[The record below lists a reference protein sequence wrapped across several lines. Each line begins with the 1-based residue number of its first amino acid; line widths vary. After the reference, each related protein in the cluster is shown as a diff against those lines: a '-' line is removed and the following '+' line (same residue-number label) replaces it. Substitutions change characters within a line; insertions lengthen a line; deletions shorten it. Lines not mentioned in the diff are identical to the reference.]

1 MIDTEDLEFL
11 GNVLHLQNNDF
22 VDLTLLKNI
31 LSTMRDNPELAHDI
45 KDSFGRNQ
53 FAAKSQLVDM
63 IDQME
68 CLDSESEVVIFGCW
82 YGSVIIPKL
91 AKRVK
96 SIYGVDLSKQVI
108 HIAKNKFWKDNSKV
122 KLIEGDAFASF
133 RKNYGTAKLFINT
146 SCEHMPAMNEWP
158 SWSKVSDDAYFAFQS
173 NNMYGI
179 QGHVNCVDTIEDFK
193 KQLPAHAVVLHQEE
207 LTDDR
212 GTRFTLVGK
221 IWSDA
226 AIQQRDLPKLQK
238 AAEIEARRQL
248 KLQEVEARRVAK
260 EVEINRRVA
269 KEVEDKARRQIKL
282 QEVEARRI
290 AKAAEDEA
298 RRLKKAAEINR
309 RVAKEAEIEA
319 RRLKKEAEI
328 ERRVAK
334 AAEEEKRWWAK
345 AVEIEAR
352 RQIKLQE
359 VEARRI
365 AKAAE
370 DEARRIAEDE
380 ARRLK
385 KETEIEAR
393 RQIKLEEELKRQQK
407 RKLEEELRQQKKLLE
422 QQKIKKKEIDMEND
436 IKENKVLDQSQTK
449 MLEFI
454 NGLSILDDK
463 SEIVVFG
470 CKHTVELMTTLAE
483 GKKRLSGFDSD
494 DSLVRSLKHNV
505 LEQYS
510 NIEII
515 DADVITKN
523 AKRFED
529 ADLTIN
535 TICEHMPPMNKW
547 ESWKRFKTGSHVVFQ
562 SNNSSDKD
570 GLTNC
575 VTSLDE
581 FKTQLPLNVE
591 VMFEDES
598 EHEKGT
604 RYTIIGKITA

>member
-1 MIDTEDLEFL
+1 MIDTEDLEFV
-11 GNVLHLQNNDF
+11 GNVLHLQNNAS
-22 VDLTLLKNI
+22 VDLSLLKNI

-53 FAAKSQLVDM
+53 FAAKSLLVDL

-96 SIYGVDLSKQVI
+96 SIYGIDLDKQVI
-108 HIAKNKFWKDNSKV
+108 HIAKNKFWKDNSKI

-146 SCEHMPAMNEWP
+146 SCEHMPAMKDWP

-173 NNMYGI
+173 NNMFGI
-179 QGHVNCVDTIEDFK
+179 QGHINCVDTIEDFK
-193 KQLPAHAVVLHQEE
+193 KQLPAHAEVLHQEE

-221 IWSDA
+221 IWSNQ
-226 AIQQRDLPKLQK
+226 AIQERDLPKLQK
-238 AAEIEARRQL
+238 AAEIEARR
-248 KLQEVEARRVAK
+248 
-260 EVEINRRVA
+260 
-269 KEVEDKARRQIKL
+269 
-282 QEVEARRI
+282 
-290 AKAAEDEA
+290 
-298 RRLKKAAEINR
+298 LKKA
-309 RVAKEAEIEA
+309 
-319 RRLKKEAEI
+319 AEI

-334 AAEEEKRWWAK
+334 AAEDEK
-345 AVEIEAR
+345 
-352 RQIKLQE
+352 
-359 VEARRI
+359 
-365 AKAAE
+365 
-370 DEARRIAEDE
+370 
-380 ARRLK
+380 RRLK
-385 KETEIEAR
+385 KEAEIEAR

-422 QQKIKKKEIDMEND
+422 QQQIKKKEIDMTND
-436 IKENKVLDQSQTK
+436 IKENGVLDQSQTK

-483 GKKRLSGFDSD
+483 GKKRVSGFDSD

-535 TICEHMPPMNKW
+535 TICEHMPPMNEW

-562 SNNSSDKD
+562 SNNSSNKD

>member
-1 MIDTEDLEFL
+1 MIDTEDLEFI
-11 GNVLHLQNNDF
+11 GNVLHLQNNAS
-22 VDLTLLKNI
+22 VDLSLLKSI

-53 FAAKSQLVDM
+53 FAAKSLLIDL
-63 IDQME
+63 IDQTG
-68 CLDSESEVVIFGCW
+68 CLDNEPEVVIFGCW

-96 SIYGVDLSKQVI
+96 SIYGIDLDKQVI
-108 HIAKNKFWKDNSKV
+108 HIAKNKFWKDNPKV

-133 RKNYGTAKLFINT
+133 RKNYGTANLFINT
-146 SCEHMPAMNEWP
+146 SCEHMPAMKDWP
-158 SWSKVSDDAYFAFQS
+158 SWSKVSDNAYFAFQS

-179 QGHVNCVDTIEDFK
+179 QGHVNCIDNIEDFK
-193 KQLPAHAVVLHQEE
+193 KQLPAHAIVLHQEE

-221 IWSDA
+221 IWSDN
-226 AIQQRDLPKLQK
+226 AIQERELAKQQK
-238 AAEIEARRQL
+238 EAEVEARRQL
-248 KLQEVEARRVAK
+248 KLQEIEA
-260 EVEINRRVA
+260 
-269 KEVEDKARRQIKL
+269 
-282 QEVEARRI
+282 
-290 AKAAEDEA
+290 
-298 RRLKKAAEINR
+298 R

-319 RRLKKEAEI
+319 RRVAKEA
-328 ERRVAK
+328 
-334 AAEEEKRWWAK
+334 
-345 AVEIEAR
+345 EIEAR
-352 RQIKLQE
+352 RQ
-359 VEARRI
+359 V
-365 AKAAE
+365 
-370 DEARRIAEDE
+370 
-380 ARRLK
+380 
-385 KETEIEAR
+385 
-393 RQIKLEEELKRQQK
+393 KLEEELKRQQK

-422 QQKIKKKEIDMEND
+422 QQKIKRKEIDMAND
-436 IKENKVLDQSQTK
+436 IKGNGALDQSQTK
-449 MLEFI
+449 ILEFI
-454 NGLSILDDK
+454 NELSILDNN

-547 ESWKRFKTGSHVVFQ
+547 ESWKRFKTGSHFVFQ
-562 SNNSSDKD
+562 SNNANDKD
-570 GLTNC
+570 GHTNC
-575 VTSLDE
+575 VTSLNE

-591 VMFEDES
+591 VVFEDES
-598 EHEKGT
+598 ADEKGT

>member
-1 MIDTEDLEFL
+1 MWVRHINNKRLCGKKMIDTEDLEFV
-11 GNVLHLQNNDF
+11 GNVLHLQNNVF
-22 VDLTLLKNI
+22 VDLSLLKNI

-63 IDQME
+63 IDQMM

-91 AKRVK
+91 SERVK
-96 SIYGVDLSKQVI
+96 IIYGIDLDKQVI
-108 HIAKNKFWKDNSKV
+108 HIAKNKFWKDNPKV

-133 RKNYGTAKLFINT
+133 RKNYGTANLFINT
-146 SCEHMPAMNEWP
+146 SCEHMPAMKDWP

-179 QGHVNCVDTIEDFK
+179 QGHINCVDTIEDFK

-221 IWSDA
+221 IWSDD

-238 AAEIEARRQL
+238 AAEIEARRQ
-248 KLQEVEARRVAK
+248 V
-260 EVEINRRVA
+260 
-269 KEVEDKARRQIKL
+269 
-282 QEVEARRI
+282 
-290 AKAAEDEA
+290 
-298 RRLKKAAEINR
+298 
-309 RVAKEAEIEA
+309 
-319 RRLKKEAEI
+319 
-328 ERRVAK
+328 
-334 AAEEEKRWWAK
+334 
-345 AVEIEAR
+345 
-352 RQIKLQE
+352 
-359 VEARRI
+359 
-365 AKAAE
+365 
-370 DEARRIAEDE
+370 
-380 ARRLK
+380 
-385 KETEIEAR
+385 
-393 RQIKLEEELKRQQK
+393 KLEEELKRQQK
-407 RKLEEELRQQKKLLE
+407 RKLEEELRQQKKLLA
-422 QQKIKKKEIDMEND
+422 QQKIKRKEIDMAND
-436 IKENKVLDQSQTK
+436 IKENGTLDQSQTK

-454 NGLSILDDK
+454 NGLSILDNN

-535 TICEHMPPMNKW
+535 TICEHMPPMNEW

-562 SNNSSDKD
+562 SNNANDKD
-570 GLTNC
+570 GHTNC
-575 VTSLDE
+575 VTSLNE

-598 EHEKGT
+598 AHEKGT

>member
-1 MIDTEDLEFL
+1 MIDTEDLEFV
-11 GNVLHLQNNDF
+11 GNVLHLQNNAS
-22 VDLTLLKNI
+22 VDLSLLKNI

-53 FAAKSQLVDM
+53 FAAKSLLVDL
-63 IDQME
+63 IDRTG

-91 AKRVK
+91 AERVK
-96 SIYGVDLSKQVI
+96 SIYGIDLDKQVI
-108 HIAKNKFWKDNSKV
+108 HIAKNKFWKDNPKV
-122 KLIEGDAFASF
+122 KLIEGDAFTSF

-146 SCEHMPAMNEWP
+146 SCEHMPAMKDWP
-158 SWSKVSDDAYFAFQS
+158 NWAKVSDDAYFAFQS

-179 QGHVNCVDTIEDFK
+179 QGHVNCIDNIEDFK
-193 KQLPAHAVVLHQEE
+193 KQLPAHAIVLHQEE

-221 IWSDA
+221 IWSDD

-238 AAEIEARRQL
+238 AAEIEARR
-248 KLQEVEARRVAK
+248 
-260 EVEINRRVA
+260 
-269 KEVEDKARRQIKL
+269 
-282 QEVEARRI
+282 
-290 AKAAEDEA
+290 
-298 RRLKKAAEINR
+298 LKKAAEI
-309 RVAKEAEIEA
+309 
-319 RRLKKEAEI
+319 
-328 ERRVAK
+328 
-334 AAEEEKRWWAK
+334 
-345 AVEIEAR
+345 EAR
-352 RQIKLQE
+352 RQ
-359 VEARRI
+359 
-365 AKAAE
+365 
-370 DEARRIAEDE
+370 
-380 ARRLK
+380 
-385 KETEIEAR
+385 T
-393 RQIKLEEELKRQQK
+393 KLEEELKRQQK

-422 QQKIKKKEIDMEND
+422 QQKIKRKEIDMAND
-436 IKENKVLDQSQTK
+436 IKGNGALDQSQTK
-449 MLEFI
+449 ILEFI
-454 NGLSILDDK
+454 NELSILDNN

-547 ESWKRFKTGSHVVFQ
+547 ESWKRFKTGSHFVFQ
-562 SNNSSDKD
+562 SNNANDKD
-570 GLTNC
+570 GHTNC
-575 VTSLDE
+575 VTSLNE

-598 EHEKGT
+598 ADEKGT

>member
-1 MIDTEDLEFL
+1 MINTEDLEFI
-11 GNVLHLQNNDF
+11 GNVLHLQNNAS
-22 VDLTLLKNI
+22 VDLTLLKHI
-31 LSTMRDNPELAHDI
+31 LSTMRDMPELAHDI

-53 FAAKSQLVDM
+53 FAAKSQL
-63 IDQME
+63 IDLIDRMG

-91 AKRVK
+91 SKRVK
-96 SIYGVDLSKQVI
+96 SIYGVDLDKQVI
-108 HIAKNKFWKDNSKV
+108 HIAKNKFWKDDPKV
-122 KLIEGDAFASF
+122 KLIEGDIFSSF
-133 RKNYGTAKLFINT
+133 RKKYSTARLFINT
-146 SCEHMPAMNEWP
+146 SCEHMPAMNSWAG
-158 SWSKVSDDAYFAFQS
+158 WSKVSDDAYFAFQS
-173 NNMYGI
+173 NNMFGI
-179 QGHVNCVDTIEDFK
+179 QGHINCVDTIVDFK
-193 KQLPAHAVVLHQEE
+193 KQLPEHAIVLHQEE
-207 LTDDR
+207 LNDDR

-221 IWSDA
+221 IWSDD
-226 AIQQRDLPKLQK
+226 AIQQRDLLKLQK
-238 AAEIEARRQL
+238 AAEIEQRRQ
-248 KLQEVEARRVAK
+248 
-260 EVEINRRVA
+260 
-269 KEVEDKARRQIKL
+269 
-282 QEVEARRI
+282 
-290 AKAAEDEA
+290 
-298 RRLKKAAEINR
+298 RRL
-309 RVAKEAEIEA
+309 
-319 RRLKKEAEI
+319 
-328 ERRVAK
+328 
-334 AAEEEKRWWAK
+334 AEEE
-345 AVEIEAR
+345 
-352 RQIKLQE
+352 Q
-359 VEARRI
+359 
-365 AKAAE
+365 
-370 DEARRIAEDE
+370 
-380 ARRLK
+380 RLK
-385 KETEIEAR
+385 N
-393 RQIKLEEELKRQQK
+393 
-407 RKLEEELRQQKKLLE
+407 KLLE
-422 QQKIKKKEIDMEND
+422 QQKIKRKEIDMAND
-436 IKENKVLDQSQTK
+436 IKENGILDQSQTK

-483 GKKRLSGFDSD
+483 GKKRLSGFDSN

-535 TICEHMPPMNKW
+535 TICEHMPPMNEW

-604 RYTIIGKITA
+604 RYTIIGKITAA

>member
-1 MIDTEDLEFL
+1 MIDTEDLEFI
-11 GNVLHLQNNDF
+11 GNVLYLENNDS
-22 VDLTLLKNI
+22 VDLSLLKNI

-53 FAAKSQLVDM
+53 FAAKSLLLDL
-63 IDQME
+63 IDQTG

-96 SIYGVDLSKQVI
+96 SIYGIDLDKQVI
-108 HIAKNKFWKDNSKV
+108 HIAKNKFWKDNPKV
-122 KLIEGDAFASF
+122 KLIEGDAFSSF
-133 RKNYGTAKLFINT
+133 RKNYGTANLFINT
-146 SCEHMPAMNEWP
+146 SCEHMPAMKDWP

-179 QGHVNCVDTIEDFK
+179 QGHVNCIDNIEDFK

-221 IWSDA
+221 IWSNQ
-226 AIQQRDLPKLQK
+226 AIQERDLPKLQK
-238 AAEIEARRQL
+238 AAEIEARRLKKVAEDEARRLKKEAEDEARRQIKLEEEARRLKKVAEEEERWWAKAVEIEARRQL
-248 KLQEVEARRVAK
+248 KLQEVEARRLKK
-260 EVEINRRVA
+260 E
-269 KEVEDKARRQIKL
+269 
-282 QEVEARRI
+282 
-290 AKAAEDEA
+290 AEDEA
-298 RRLKKAAEINR
+298 RRQL
-309 RVAKEAEIEA
+309 
-319 RRLKKEAEI
+319 
-328 ERRVAK
+328 
-334 AAEEEKRWWAK
+334 
-345 AVEIEAR
+345 
-352 RQIKLQE
+352 KLQE
-359 VEARRI
+359 V
-365 AKAAE
+365 
-370 DEARRIAEDE
+370 
-380 ARRLK
+380 
-385 KETEIEAR
+385 EAR
-393 RQIKLEEELKRQQK
+393 RQIKLEEELRQQQK
-407 RKLEEELRQQKKLLE
+407 RKLEEELRQIQKLLE
-422 QQKIKKKEIDMEND
+422 QQKREKKETNMTND
-436 IKENKVLDQSQTK
+436 IKENGVLDQSQAK

-454 NGLSILDDK
+454 NGLSILDVN

-494 DSLVRSLKHNV
+494 DSLFRSLKHNV

-535 TICEHMPPMNKW
+535 TICEHMPPMNEW

>member
-1 MIDTEDLEFL
+1 MIDTEDLEFV
-11 GNVLHLQNNDF
+11 GNVLHLQNNAS
-22 VDLTLLKNI
+22 VDLSLLKNI

-53 FAAKSQLVDM
+53 FAAKSLLVDL

-96 SIYGVDLSKQVI
+96 SIYGIDLDKQVI
-108 HIAKNKFWKDNSKV
+108 HIAKNKFWKDNSKI

-146 SCEHMPAMNEWP
+146 SCEHMPAMKDWP

-173 NNMYGI
+173 NNMFGI
-179 QGHVNCVDTIEDFK
+179 QGHINCVDTIEDFK
-193 KQLPAHAVVLHQEE
+193 KQLPAHAEVLHQEE

-221 IWSDA
+221 IWSNQ
-226 AIQQRDLPKLQK
+226 AIQERDLPKLQK
-238 AAEIEARRQL
+238 AAEIEARRL
-248 KLQEVEARRVAK
+248 K
-260 EVEINRRVA
+260 
-269 KEVEDKARRQIKL
+269 
-282 QEVEARRI
+282 
-290 AKAAEDEA
+290 
-298 RRLKKAAEINR
+298 
-309 RVAKEAEIEA
+309 KEAEIEA

-334 AAEEEKRWWAK
+334 AAEEEARRLKKEA
-345 AVEIEAR
+345 EIEAKR
-352 RQIKLQE
+352 IAE
-359 VEARRI
+359 EEARRLRRE
-365 AKAAE
+365 AE
-370 DEARRIAEDE
+370 IE

-385 KETEIEAR
+385 KEAEIEAKRQIKLQEEEARRLKKEAEIEARRLKKEAEIEVR
-393 RQIKLEEELKRQQK
+393 RQIKLEEELKQQQK

-422 QQKIKKKEIDMEND
+422 QQKIKKKETTMTND
-436 IKENKVLDQSQTK
+436 IKKNGVLDQSQTK

-454 NGLSILDDK
+454 NSLSILDDK

-483 GKKRLSGFDSD
+483 GKKRVSGFDSD

-535 TICEHMPPMNKW
+535 TICEHMPPMNEW

-562 SNNSSDKD
+562 SNNSSNKD

>member
-1 MIDTEDLEFL
+1 MIDTEDLEFV
-11 GNVLHLQNNDF
+11 GNVLHLQNNAS
-22 VDLTLLKNI
+22 VDLSLLKNI

-53 FAAKSQLVDM
+53 FAAKSLLVDL
-63 IDQME
+63 IDRTG

-91 AKRVK
+91 AERVK
-96 SIYGVDLSKQVI
+96 SIYGIDLDKQVI
-108 HIAKNKFWKDNSKV
+108 HIAKNKFWKDNPKV
-122 KLIEGDAFASF
+122 KLIEGDAFTSF

-146 SCEHMPAMNEWP
+146 SCEHMPAMKDWP
-158 SWSKVSDDAYFAFQS
+158 NWAKVSDDAYFAFQS

-179 QGHVNCVDTIEDFK
+179 QGHVNCIDNIEDFK
-193 KQLPAHAVVLHQEE
+193 KQLPTHAIVLHQEE

-221 IWSDA
+221 IWSDD
-226 AIQQRDLPKLQK
+226 AIQQRDLLKLQK
-238 AAEIEARRQL
+238 AAETEKRRQLKLQEVEARRQL
-248 KLQEVEARRVAK
+248 KLQEVEARRQV
-260 EVEINRRVA
+260 
-269 KEVEDKARRQIKL
+269 
-282 QEVEARRI
+282 
-290 AKAAEDEA
+290 
-298 RRLKKAAEINR
+298 
-309 RVAKEAEIEA
+309 
-319 RRLKKEAEI
+319 
-328 ERRVAK
+328 
-334 AAEEEKRWWAK
+334 
-345 AVEIEAR
+345 
-352 RQIKLQE
+352 
-359 VEARRI
+359 
-365 AKAAE
+365 
-370 DEARRIAEDE
+370 
-380 ARRLK
+380 
-385 KETEIEAR
+385 
-393 RQIKLEEELKRQQK
+393 KLEEELKRQQK

-422 QQKIKKKEIDMEND
+422 QQKIKRKEIDMAND
-436 IKENKVLDQSQTK
+436 IKGNGALDQSQTK
-449 MLEFI
+449 ILEFI
-454 NGLSILDDK
+454 NELSILDNN

-547 ESWKRFKTGSHVVFQ
+547 ESWKRFKTGSHFVFQ
-562 SNNSSDKD
+562 SNNANDKD
-570 GLTNC
+570 GHTNC
-575 VTSLDE
+575 VTSLNE

-598 EHEKGT
+598 ADEKGT
-604 RYTIIGKITA
+604 RYTIIGKITS

>member
-1 MIDTEDLEFL
+1 MWARHVGNKKLCGKKMIDTEDLEFI
-11 GNVLHLQNNDF
+11 GNVLHLQNNAS
-22 VDLTLLKNI
+22 VDLSLLKNI

-53 FAAKSQLVDM
+53 FAAKSLLVDL
-63 IDQME
+63 IDRTG

-91 AKRVK
+91 AERVK
-96 SIYGVDLSKQVI
+96 SIYGIDLDKQVI
-108 HIAKNKFWKDNSKV
+108 HIAKNKFWKDNPKV
-122 KLIEGDAFASF
+122 KLIEGDAFTSF

-146 SCEHMPAMNEWP
+146 SCEHMPAMKDWP
-158 SWSKVSDDAYFAFQS
+158 NWAKVSDDAYFAFQS

-179 QGHVNCVDTIEDFK
+179 QGHVNCIDNIEDFK
-193 KQLPAHAVVLHQEE
+193 KQLPTHAIVLHQEE

-221 IWSDA
+221 IWSDD
-226 AIQQRDLPKLQK
+226 AIQQRDLLKLQK
-238 AAEIEARRQL
+238 AAETEKRRQ
-248 KLQEVEARRVAK
+248 V
-260 EVEINRRVA
+260 
-269 KEVEDKARRQIKL
+269 
-282 QEVEARRI
+282 
-290 AKAAEDEA
+290 
-298 RRLKKAAEINR
+298 
-309 RVAKEAEIEA
+309 
-319 RRLKKEAEI
+319 
-328 ERRVAK
+328 
-334 AAEEEKRWWAK
+334 
-345 AVEIEAR
+345 
-352 RQIKLQE
+352 
-359 VEARRI
+359 
-365 AKAAE
+365 
-370 DEARRIAEDE
+370 
-380 ARRLK
+380 
-385 KETEIEAR
+385 
-393 RQIKLEEELKRQQK
+393 KLEEELKRQQK

-422 QQKIKKKEIDMEND
+422 QQNIKRKEIDMAND
-436 IKENKVLDQSQTK
+436 IKENGTLDQSQTK
-449 MLEFI
+449 ILEFI
-454 NGLSILDDK
+454 NGLSILDNN

-547 ESWKRFKTGSHVVFQ
+547 ESWKRFKTGSHFVFQ
-562 SNNSSDKD
+562 SNNANDKD
-570 GLTNC
+570 GHTNC
-575 VTSLDE
+575 VTSLNE

-598 EHEKGT
+598 AHEKGT

>member
-1 MIDTEDLEFL
+1 MIDTEDLEFV
-11 GNVLHLQNNDF
+11 GNVLHLENNTS
-22 VDLTLLKNI
+22 VDLSLLKSI

-53 FAAKSQLVDM
+53 FAAKSLLLDL
-63 IDQME
+63 IDQTG

-91 AKRVK
+91 ATRVK
-96 SIYGVDLSKQVI
+96 SIYGIDLDKQVI
-108 HIAKNKFWKDNSKV
+108 HIAKNKFWKDNPKV

-133 RKNYGTAKLFINT
+133 RKNYGTATLFINT
-146 SCEHMPAMNEWP
+146 SCEHMPAMKDWP
-158 SWSKVSDDAYFAFQS
+158 SWSKVSDNAYFAFQS
-173 NNMYGI
+173 NNMYNI
-179 QGHVNCVDTIEDFK
+179 QGHVNCIDNIEDFK
-193 KQLPAHAVVLHQEE
+193 KQLPAHAIVLHQEE

-221 IWSDA
+221 IWSDT
-226 AIQQRDLPKLQK
+226 AIQERDLPKLQK
-238 AAEIEARRQL
+238 AAEDEKRRQL
-248 KLQEVEARRVAK
+248 KLQEVEARR
-260 EVEINRRVA
+260 
-269 KEVEDKARRQIKL
+269 
-282 QEVEARRI
+282 
-290 AKAAEDEA
+290 
-298 RRLKKAAEINR
+298 LK
-309 RVAKEAEIEA
+309 KEAEIEA
-319 RRLKKEAEI
+319 RRLKKEAED
-328 ERRVAK
+328 
-334 AAEEEKRWWAK
+334 EK
-345 AVEIEAR
+345 
-352 RQIKLQE
+352 
-359 VEARRI
+359 
-365 AKAAE
+365 
-370 DEARRIAEDE
+370 
-380 ARRLK
+380 
-385 KETEIEAR
+385 R
-393 RQIKLEEELKRQQK
+393 RQIKLEEELRQQQK
-407 RKLEEELRQQKKLLE
+407 RELEEELRQQKKLLE
-422 QQKIKKKEIDMEND
+422 QQNIKKKEIDMAND
-436 IKENKVLDQSQTK
+436 IKENGTLDQSQTK
-449 MLEFI
+449 ILEFI

-535 TICEHMPPMNKW
+535 TICEHMPPMNEW

-604 RYTIIGKITA
+604 RYTVIGKITA

>member
-1 MIDTEDLEFL
+1 MWVRHINNKRLCGKKMIDTEDLEFV
-11 GNVLHLQNNDF
+11 GNVLHLQNNVF
-22 VDLTLLKNI
+22 VDLSLLKNI

-63 IDQME
+63 IDQMM

-91 AKRVK
+91 SERVK
-96 SIYGVDLSKQVI
+96 IIYGIDLDKQVI
-108 HIAKNKFWKDNSKV
+108 HIAKNKFWKDNPKV

-133 RKNYGTAKLFINT
+133 RKNYGTANLFINT
-146 SCEHMPAMNEWP
+146 SCEHMPAMKDWP

-179 QGHVNCVDTIEDFK
+179 QGHINCVDTIEDFK

-221 IWSDA
+221 IWSDD

-238 AAEIEARRQL
+238 EAEIEARRQ
-248 KLQEVEARRVAK
+248 V
-260 EVEINRRVA
+260 
-269 KEVEDKARRQIKL
+269 
-282 QEVEARRI
+282 
-290 AKAAEDEA
+290 
-298 RRLKKAAEINR
+298 
-309 RVAKEAEIEA
+309 
-319 RRLKKEAEI
+319 
-328 ERRVAK
+328 
-334 AAEEEKRWWAK
+334 
-345 AVEIEAR
+345 
-352 RQIKLQE
+352 
-359 VEARRI
+359 
-365 AKAAE
+365 
-370 DEARRIAEDE
+370 
-380 ARRLK
+380 
-385 KETEIEAR
+385 
-393 RQIKLEEELKRQQK
+393 KLEEELKRQQK
-407 RKLEEELRQQKKLLE
+407 RKLEEELRQQKKLLA
-422 QQKIKKKEIDMEND
+422 QQKIKRKEIDMAND
-436 IKENKVLDQSQTK
+436 IKENGTLDQSQTK

-454 NGLSILDDK
+454 NGLSILDNN

-535 TICEHMPPMNKW
+535 TICEHMPPMNEW

-562 SNNSSDKD
+562 SNNANDKD
-570 GLTNC
+570 GHTNC
-575 VTSLDE
+575 VTSLNE

-598 EHEKGT
+598 AHEKGT

>member
-1 MIDTEDLEFL
+1 MIDTEDLEFV
-11 GNVLHLQNNDF
+11 GNVLHLENNTS
-22 VDLTLLKNI
+22 VDLSLLKSI
-31 LSTMRDNPELAHDI
+31 LSTMRDNPEIAHDI

-53 FAAKSQLVDM
+53 FAAKSLLLDL
-63 IDQME
+63 IDQTG
-68 CLDSESEVVIFGCW
+68 CLDSESQVVIFGCW

-96 SIYGVDLSKQVI
+96 SIYGIDLDKQVI
-108 HIAKNKFWKDNSKV
+108 HIAKNKFWKDNPKV
-122 KLIEGDAFASF
+122 KLIEGDAFTSF
-133 RKNYGTAKLFINT
+133 RKNYGTANLFINT
-146 SCEHMPAMNEWP
+146 SCEHMPAMKDWP
-158 SWSKVSDDAYFAFQS
+158 NWSKVSDNAYFAFQS
-173 NNMYGI
+173 NNMYDI
-179 QGHVNCVDTIEDFK
+179 QGHVNCIDNIEDFK
-193 KQLPAHAVVLHQEE
+193 KQLPAHAIVLHQEE
-207 LTDDR
+207 LTDER

-221 IWSDA
+221 IWSDD
-226 AIQQRDLPKLQK
+226 AIQERDLPKLQK
-238 AAEIEARRQL
+238 AAEDEKRRQL
-248 KLQEVEARRVAK
+248 KLQEV
-260 EVEINRRVA
+260 
-269 KEVEDKARRQIKL
+269 
-282 QEVEARRI
+282 
-290 AKAAEDEA
+290 
-298 RRLKKAAEINR
+298 
-309 RVAKEAEIEA
+309 EA

-334 AAEEEKRWWAK
+334 EA
-345 AVEIEAR
+345 EIEAR
-352 RQIKLQE
+352 RVAKEAEI
-359 VEARRI
+359 EARRV
-365 AKAAE
+365 AKEAE
-370 DEARRIAEDE
+370 DE
-380 ARRLK
+380 K
-385 KETEIEAR
+385 R
-393 RQIKLEEELKRQQK
+393 RQIKLEEELRQQQK
-407 RKLEEELRQQKKLLE
+407 RELEEELRQQKKLLE
-422 QQKIKKKEIDMEND
+422 QQNIKKKEIDMAND
-436 IKENKVLDQSQTK
+436 IKENGTLDQSQTK
-449 MLEFI
+449 ILEFI
-454 NGLSILDDK
+454 NELSILDNN

-535 TICEHMPPMNKW
+535 TICEHMPPMNEW

-570 GLTNC
+570 GHTNC

>member
-1 MIDTEDLEFL
+1 MIDTEDLEFV
-11 GNVLHLQNNDF
+11 GNVLHLENTNP
-22 VDLTLLKNI
+22 VDLSLLKNI
-31 LSTMRDNPELAHDI
+31 LSTMRDNPELAPDI

-53 FAAKSQLVDM
+53 FAAKSLLVDL
-63 IDQME
+63 IDQTG
-68 CLDSESEVVIFGCW
+68 CLDSESQVVIFGCW

-96 SIYGVDLSKQVI
+96 SIYGIDLDKQVI
-108 HIAKNKFWKDNSKV
+108 HIAKNKFWKDNPKV

-146 SCEHMPAMNEWP
+146 SCEHMPAMKDWP
-158 SWSKVSDDAYFAFQS
+158 NWSKVSDNAYFAFQS

-179 QGHVNCVDTIEDFK
+179 QGHVNCIDSIEDFK
-193 KQLPAHAVVLHQEE
+193 KQLPAHAIVLHQEE
-207 LTDDR
+207 LTDER

-221 IWSDA
+221 IWSDN
-226 AIQQRDLPKLQK
+226 AIQERDLPKLQK
-238 AAEIEARRQL
+238 AAETEKRRQL
-248 KLQEVEARRVAK
+248 KLQEVEK
-260 EVEINRRVA
+260 
-269 KEVEDKARRQIKL
+269 
-282 QEVEARRI
+282 
-290 AKAAEDEA
+290 
-298 RRLKKAAEINR
+298 
-309 RVAKEAEIEA
+309 

-328 ERRVAK
+328 E
-334 AAEEEKRWWAK
+334 
-345 AVEIEAR
+345 AR
-352 RQIKLQE
+352 RQIKL
-359 VEARRI
+359 
-365 AKAAE
+365 K
-370 DEARRIAEDE
+370 
-380 ARRLK
+380 
-385 KETEIEAR
+385 
-393 RQIKLEEELKRQQK
+393 EELKQQQK
-407 RKLEEELRQQKKLLE
+407 RKLEDELRQQK
-422 QQKIKKKEIDMEND
+422 IKRKEIDMATD
-436 IKENKVLDQSQTK
+436 IKENGTLNQSQTK

-454 NGLSILDDK
+454 NSLSILDNN
-463 SEIVVFG
+463 SEILVFG

-535 TICEHMPPMNKW
+535 TICEHMPPMKEW
-547 ESWKRFKTGSHVVFQ
+547 ESWKRFKTGSHFVFQ
-562 SNNSSDKD
+562 ANNSSDKD
-570 GLTNC
+570 DHTNC

>member
-1 MIDTEDLEFL
+1 MWARHVSDKRLCGKKMIDTEDLEFI
-11 GNVLHLQNNDF
+11 GNVLNLQNNVS

-31 LSTMRDNPELAHDI
+31 LSTIRDNPELAHDI

-53 FAAKSQLVDM
+53 FAAKSLLVDL
-63 IDQME
+63 IDQTG

-96 SIYGVDLSKQVI
+96 IIYGIDLDKQVI

-179 QGHVNCVDTIEDFK
+179 QGHVNCIDNIEDFK

-221 IWSDA
+221 IWSDN
-226 AIQQRDLPKLQK
+226 AIQERDLPKLQK
-238 AAEIEARRQL
+238 AAEIEARR
-248 KLQEVEARRVAK
+248 
-260 EVEINRRVA
+260 
-269 KEVEDKARRQIKL
+269 
-282 QEVEARRI
+282 
-290 AKAAEDEA
+290 
-298 RRLKKAAEINR
+298 LKKA
-309 RVAKEAEIEA
+309 AEIEA

-352 RQIKLQE
+352 RQVKLQE
-359 VEARRI
+359 IEARRI
-365 AKAAE
+365 AKEAE
-370 DEARRIAEDE
+370 DEKRRLRREAEIEAKRIAEDE
-380 ARRLK
+380 ARRLRR
-385 KETEIEAR
+385 EAEIEAR

-483 GKKRLSGFDSD
+483 GKKRVSGFDSD

-535 TICEHMPPMNKW
+535 TICEHMPPMNEW

-598 EHEKGT
+598 KHEKGT

>member
-1 MIDTEDLEFL
+1 MIDTEDLEFV
-11 GNVLHLQNNDF
+11 GNVLHLENNTS
-22 VDLTLLKNI
+22 VDLSLLKNI

-53 FAAKSQLVDM
+53 FAAKSLLLDL
-63 IDQME
+63 IDQTG
-68 CLDSESEVVIFGCW
+68 CLDSESQVVIFGCW

-96 SIYGVDLSKQVI
+96 SIYGIDLDKQVI
-108 HIAKNKFWKDNSKV
+108 HIAKNKFWKDNPKV

-133 RKNYGTAKLFINT
+133 RKNYGTANLFINT
-146 SCEHMPAMNEWP
+146 SCEHMPAMKDWP
-158 SWSKVSDDAYFAFQS
+158 SWSKVSDNAYFAFQS

-179 QGHVNCVDTIEDFK
+179 QGHVNCIDNIEDFK
-193 KQLPAHAVVLHQEE
+193 KQLPAHAIVLHQEE
-207 LTDDR
+207 LTDER

-221 IWSDA
+221 IWSDD
-226 AIQQRDLPKLQK
+226 AIQERDLPKLQK
-238 AAEIEARRQL
+238 AAENEKKRQL
-248 KLQEVEARRVAK
+248 KLQ
-260 EVEINRRVA
+260 
-269 KEVEDKARRQIKL
+269 
-282 QEVEARRI
+282 
-290 AKAAEDEA
+290 
-298 RRLKKAAEINR
+298 
-309 RVAKEAEIEA
+309 EIEA
-319 RRLKKEAEI
+319 RRLKKEAED
-328 ERRVAK
+328 
-334 AAEEEKRWWAK
+334 EK
-345 AVEIEAR
+345 
-352 RQIKLQE
+352 
-359 VEARRI
+359 
-365 AKAAE
+365 
-370 DEARRIAEDE
+370 
-380 ARRLK
+380 
-385 KETEIEAR
+385 R
-393 RQIKLEEELKRQQK
+393 RQIKLEEELRQQQK
-407 RKLEEELRQQKKLLE
+407 RELEEELRQQKKLLE
-422 QQKIKKKEIDMEND
+422 QQNIKKKEIDMAND
-436 IKENKVLDQSQTK
+436 IKENGTLDQSQTK
-449 MLEFI
+449 ILEFI
-454 NGLSILDDK
+454 NELSILDNN

-535 TICEHMPPMNKW
+535 TICEHMPPMNEW
-547 ESWKRFKTGSHVVFQ
+547 ESWKRFKTGSHFVFQ
-562 SNNSSDKD
+562 SNNSADKN
-570 GLTNC
+570 GHTNC